1 MFSSLH
7 HDVDQ
12 FITFSLLLVHL
23 LNLHSTSIWAITTMD
38 LYILNVDEGDLESIV
53 EPGFSAKRRVV
64 HSEEI
69 GKLAS
74 LS

>member
-1 MFSSLH
+1 
-7 HDVDQ
+7 
-12 FITFSLLLVHL
+12 
-23 LNLHSTSIWAITTMD
+23 MD